1 MLGVGMRVAKPL
13 CENWC
18 AVKSKIPAGRAIMPM
33 TKAAA
38 MIHHVRLR
46 ENSPEDVPDIQ
57 PLYGNGE
64 GGKAGPYGP
73 V

>member
-1 MLGVGMRVAKPL
+1 VTPPEGAALLGEMLGVGMRVAKPL

-38 MIHHVRLR
+38 TIHHVRLR
-46 ENSPEDVPDIQ
+46 ENSPEDVPDIE
-57 PLYGNGE
+57 PL
-64 GGKAGPYGP
+64 
-73 V
+73 